1 MDNVFIFQQPW
12 FYNAKAVT
20 FFPPSVENIL
30 SLRSVLSDPWQAT
43 LSRDN

>member
-1 MDNVFIFQQPW
+1 MYYFSAAMVLQC
-12 FYNAKAVT
+12 KGRH
-20 FFPPSVENIL
+20 FFPSLSENIL